1 MDDVTVG
8 VKGIVVSSERGVR
21 IGPLF
26 ETDAPI
32 FAPSVVCETMTA
44 SSLGLERGETIF
56 PLRNLIN

>member
-32 FAPSVVCETMTA
+32 FAPSVVCETLTA
-44 SSLGLERGETIF
+44 SS
-56 PLRNLIN
+56 